1 MGCNILLIAED
12 KNFAHSLAAKLLFL
26 RDDDKVSVCAY
37 SEVKT
42 CTELNKIG
50 RASCRERV

>member
-1 MGCNILLIAED
+1 MGCNILLISED

-42 CTELNKIG
+42 CT
-50 RASCRERV
+50 